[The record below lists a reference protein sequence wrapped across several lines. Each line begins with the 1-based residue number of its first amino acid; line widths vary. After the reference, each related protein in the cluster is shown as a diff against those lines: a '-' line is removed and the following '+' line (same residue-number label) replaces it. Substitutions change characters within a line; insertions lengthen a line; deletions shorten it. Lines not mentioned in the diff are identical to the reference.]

1 MDTIIAQRLN
11 EKHAERKL
19 ALGDFL
25 KLKAKILNEQRL
37 AKDTIALEDSSNQ
50 AIAKV

>member
-25 KLKAKILNEQRL
+25 QLKAKILNEQRL
-37 AKDTIALEDSSNQ
+37 AKDALEIQDLSNK
-50 AIAKV
+50 AIA